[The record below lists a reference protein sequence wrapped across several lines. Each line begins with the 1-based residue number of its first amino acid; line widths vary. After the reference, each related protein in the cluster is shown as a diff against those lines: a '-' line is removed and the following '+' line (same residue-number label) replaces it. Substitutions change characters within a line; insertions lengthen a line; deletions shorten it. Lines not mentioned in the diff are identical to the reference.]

1 MRVEEILNN
10 EDLIK
15 IGNKAAQSF
24 TETLSKDE
32 IENCIIG
39 AAWVAANNF
48 KVGKNTKF
56 STYFYK
62 GVYYQ
67 CLKQIKQL
75 KANQALTNRNL
86 SNLSKFNSDIEK
98 IDLMDEI
105 NVCSNPSIIID
116 KFYYNMTLEDMA
128 KKRGVS
134 KETIRFRLKKDINF
148 LKNRLSGV

>member
-1 MRVEEILNN
+1 MKVEDILNN

-32 IENCIIG
+32 IQNCIAG

-48 KVGKNTKF
+48 KEDKKTKF

-67 CLKQIKQL
+67 CLKHIKQL
-75 KANQALTNRNL
+75 KANQPLTNRNL
-86 SNLSKFNSDIEK
+86 SNLSKFNSDVEK

-105 NVCSNPSIIID
+105 NVCSNPDIIID

-134 KETIRFRLKKDINF
+134 KETIRFRLKKDIKF
-148 LKNRLSGV
+148 LKNRLSSV